1 VRELLNAIL
10 YMLRSDDAWRLLPH
24 DLPPWKTVYH
34 YFRLWRLPGLWD
46 QSHTASR
53 EAARAQAGRE
63 PQPSVAIMDS
73 QSVKPTGVGGVR
85 GYDGAKK
92 LCGRKRHLLVDTP
105 GLVLRA
111 MVHSAAIQDR
121 CPLSAGGDP
130 RPVSTA
136 GACVGQSELHGKWKG
151 LDRGATG
158 LECGSGWGSPETS
171 RRLGTDRG
179 SHRLGSA
186 QAQGVSWY
194 IAAPLGGEAALCPL
208 AELQT
213 RAGTP

>member
-92 LCGRKRHLLVDTP
+92 LCGRKRHLLSDTP

-121 CPLSAGGDP
+121 SAVPLVLEGIQVEFPRLEHVWDDQSYTGSGKAWIEARLGWSVEVVGDP
-130 RPVSTA
+130 PKPRGVWGPI
-136 GACVGQSELHGKWKG
+136 GAPI
-151 LDRGATG
+151 D
-158 LECGSGWGSPETS
+158 
-171 RRLGTDRG
+171 
-179 SHRLGSA
+179 
-186 QAQGVSWY
+186 
-194 IAAPLGGEAALCPL
+194 
-208 AELQT
+208 
-213 RAGTP
+213 